1 MFQPREFLNVID
13 KDYQTEL
20 YNLVTDVKFPWHFL
34 EDTTDENIRPGDRTA
49 STPAFVNLIYH
60 QNNEENPYA
69 DLFVPLI
76 NAITEKANIE
86 LQSVIRVRLGF
97 LLNTKYTHIGAPYKH
112 NTPHVDGDTDH
123 WTAIYYFNEC
133 DGPTVVFR
141 ETEKSE
147 KYYPLHR
154 SDPEPGKVLLFD
166 GRHYHASTC
175 PKVFNKRIVCTIN
188 FTGKFKDEQ

>member
-1 MFQPREFLNVID
+1 MFKPLEFYNVID
-13 KDYQTEL
+13 TEYQDEL
-20 YNLVTDVKFPWHFL
+20 YNLVTSVDFPWHFL
-34 EDTTDENIRPGDRTA
+34 EDTTDENIKLSRTD

-60 QNNEENPYA
+60 QNKEDNPYS
-69 DLFVPLI
+69 DKFIPLI
-76 NAITEKANIE
+76 NSIVETAGME
-86 LQSVIRVRLGF
+86 LFSVIRVRVGF
-97 LLNTKYTHIGAPYKH
+97 LLNTKYSHIGAPYKH

-133 DGPTVVFR
+133 DGATVVFR

-154 SDPEPGKVLLFD
+154 SDPAKGKVLLFD

-188 FTGKFKDEQ
+188 FTGKFKNG